1 MILGPLFRDVNES
14 IAQSVQG
21 INFLFTQVVLGHSH
35 IRLDDSAIGSI
46 LPSSQAHMRAFR
58 IGTIIDNLCRSL
70 LSDSM
75 VHHILHHLEEQ
86 TCLFRIPVVIGTTFT
101 IDICYLLIVTT
112 FAEANLSY
120 AVKQVI
126 KVVRSK
132 DILPLQSF
140 IIQYK
145 ALREIFFQHTRS
157 PDSKLCR
164 LVTVHPIANRNHH
177 VKVVHHHLS
186 RPFVRRYS
194 NFSNRVGQMDLSAL
208 VYLVKM
214 VVDCWNSHPKQF
226 RHPLL

>member
-1 MILGPLFRDVNES
+1 MILCPLFRDVNES

-35 IRLDDSAIGSI
+35 IRFDDSAIGSI

-70 LSDSM
+70 LSDSI

-101 IDICYLLIVTT
+101 IDVCYLLIVTT

-140 IIQYK
+140 IIQHK
-145 ALREIFFQHTRS
+145 SFDNQFLQHSRCPNAELRRPTRIDAIADGNDCIKVIEEQFARNRPFPLVLNLFHFGTS
-157 PDSKLCR
+157 CR
-164 LVTVHPIANRNHH
+164 LPKLPIGID
-177 VKVVHHHLS
+177 V
-186 RPFVRRYS
+186 F
-194 NFSNRVGQMDLSAL
+194 
-208 VYLVKM
+208 
-214 VVDCWNSHPKQF
+214 
-226 RHPLL
+226 